1 MMDEK
6 VLNFTSPT
14 LLVIISDVTEV
25 QDPVMMS
32 GASEL
37 YYHFIE
43 QNFVLNVWLCLGI
56 FQSDIINHPQKVGL
70 EKEKNDE
77 NSK

>member
-56 FQSDIINHPQKVGL
+56 FQSDIINHLQKVG
-70 EKEKNDE
+70 
-77 NSK
+77 

>member
-56 FQSDIINHPQKVGL
+56 FQSDIINHPQKVG
-70 EKEKNDE
+70 
-77 NSK
+77 